1 MQSQNLVLLL
11 SHLSAKIIIIDLCY
25 DNRCIKM
32 TIELILTIQINFDTT
47 HKKMISTHWWFAIG
61 EQTCTYIFLANIVN
75 EHCFWIGKGSY
86 YLRRIILTIY
96 TKPVYCGCKDT
107 CGVR

>member
-47 HKKMISTHWWFAIG
+47 HKKMISTHW
-61 EQTCTYIFLANIVN
+61 
-75 EHCFWIGKGSY
+75 
-86 YLRRIILTIY
+86 
-96 TKPVYCGCKDT
+96 
-107 CGVR
+107 